1 MKAKLLTIS
10 LMVGLFMGCH
20 DFLDVKPVGK
30 LIPTEVEEFENK
42 TEQNCLISEI
52 GRAHV

>member
-20 DFLDVKPVGK
+20 DFLDVKPVG
-30 LIPTEVEEFENK
+30 IYS
-42 TEQNCLISEI
+42 II
-52 GRAHV
+52 RIR

>member
-20 DFLDVKPVGK
+20 DFLESS
-30 LIPTEVEEFENK
+30 LSEN
-42 TEQNCLISEI
+42 
-52 GRAHV
+52 

>member
-30 LIPTEVEEFENK
+30 LIPTD
-42 TEQNCLISEI
+42 ISVPLKWDELNN
-52 GRAHV
+52 

>member
-20 DFLDVKPVGK
+20 DFLDVKACRKIDSYGSRRV
-30 LIPTEVEEFENK
+30 
-42 TEQNCLISEI
+42 
-52 GRAHV
+52 

>member
-20 DFLDVKPVGK
+20 DFWMSSLS
-30 LIPTEVEEFENK
+30 EN
-42 TEQNCLISEI
+42 
-52 GRAHV
+52 

>member
-20 DFLDVKPVGK
+20 DFFGCQACRKIDSYGSRRV
-30 LIPTEVEEFENK
+30 
-42 TEQNCLISEI
+42 
-52 GRAHV
+52 